1 MNQIIFVFVGVAF
14 WAASPLMAQ
23 VEFGVRQIIGEE
35 AAGPKDAHA
44 ADIDGDGDPDIIVAS
59 QYDNA
64 VSWYEN
70 LGGGEFAPRQIIS
83 QQYIGAWKTRTADID
98 GDLDLDIVAISGG
111 DGRIAWHANLGG
123 GSFAAQAVVD
133 SNINGLASLA
143 VGDLDGDNDPDL
155 VIQSFWEDY
164 IAWYENLGG
173 GSFNVKRIVNVLVDG
188 AAEVRLA
195 DIDGDSDLDI
205 LSASNYDD
213 KIAWYANNGTGTF
226 GAQQIIS
233 TQADWASGVFAADL
247 DGDSDLDVLSTS
259 KYDNKLAWYENTGD
273 GTFGA
278 QQVIST
284 AAEAPQNVIAAD
296 LDGDGDQDVLVVS
309 WPQNKVSWFENL
321 GGATFADERVITRH
335 AFAAQTVDV
344 ADIDGDG
351 DLDAISASRD
361 DFATAWYEALRVV
374 TWTGATDDD
383 WHTASNWD
391 PAEVPGVKDFALVDP
406 APNQPRVTAS
416 IDKLSLGGAQI
427 SSTASLTIAP
437 ASIDTFFSEGNVRIY
452 GTFALE
458 ETATPVIRLGGDWT
472 VDPVVAG
479 TDLGFVPGM
488 SVVLAEDGAG
498 VSDKFYN
505 LKIEE
510 QAIVFSTDNVEVENE
525 LDVPDGALVLR
536 SIDTLTIASD
546 DTLAVAGE
554 GIVYGGAMTRA
565 MAPGSGAAYRFE
577 SPKTTVRYPGGD
589 EPASHTL
596 ETIFTDPETIAEDE
610 SGDTVTFGWIVQP
623 EAVLDTAEQIYTI
636 NNAEENGTWTF
647 GFIDSATG
655 KRSPVEILGGGGRF
669 MRRTYRGS
677 SGRNMPKESKTTTG
691 PTLTFRWSKAD
702 MPPADPPVEED
713 WSKLLCFKLGEVTAV
728 EENEGERPER
738 FALEQ
743 NYPNPFNPT
752 TTIRYDLP
760 EAANVRLEIFN
771 ALGERV
777 TTLVDAAREAGRHEA
792 RFNAAGMASGVY
804 FYRIEATTASGK
816 TYREARK
823 MTLLK

>member
-1 MNQIIFVFVGVAF
+1 MKTLLVLSVGL
-14 WAASPLMAQ
+14 AALAATPLSAQ
-23 VEFGVRQIIGEE
+23 VEFGARQIIGDD
-35 AAGPKDAHA
+35 AVGPKDAHA

-70 LGGGEFAPRQIIS
+70 LGGGAFGARQIIS
-83 QQYIGAWKTRTADID
+83 QQYVGAWKTRTADID
-98 GDLDLDIVAISGG
+98 GDMDLDIVAISGG

-133 SNINGLASLA
+133 SNINGLASVA
-143 VGDLDGDNDPDL
+143 VGDLDGDDDPDV

-213 KIAWYANNGTGTF
+213 KIAWYANNGSGLF

-259 KYDNKLAWYENTGD
+259 KYDNKLAWYENTG
-273 GTFGA
+273 GGSFGA
-278 QQVIST
+278 QQIIST
-284 AAEAPQNVIAAD
+284 AAEAPQGVIAAD
-296 LDGDGDQDVLVVS
+296 LDIDGDNDVLVVS

-321 GGATFADERVITRH
+321 GGGTFAPERVITRH

-344 ADIDGDG
+344 ADVDGDG
-351 DLDAISASRD
+351 DLDAITASRD
-361 DFATAWYEALRVV
+361 DFTIAWHESLRVV
-374 TWTGATDDD
+374 KWTGTTSDD
-383 WHTASNWD
+383 WHTGSNWD
-391 PAEVPGVKDFALVDP
+391 SGVVPGVADFALVDP

-416 IDKLSLGGAQI
+416 IDKLALGGAQI

-458 ETATPVIRLGGDWT
+458 ETANPVIRLGGDWT
-472 VDPVVAG
+472 VEPVLPG
-479 TDLGFVPGM
+479 TDLGFVPGI
-488 SVVLAEDGAG
+488 SVVVAQDGAG

-505 LKIEE
+505 LEIEE
-510 QAIVFSTDNVEVENE
+510 EAIVFSTDNVEVENT
-525 LDVPDGALVLR
+525 LAVPDGHLVLR
-536 SIDTLTIASD
+536 SIDTLTISST
-546 DTLAVAGE
+546 DTLAVEGE
-554 GIVYGGAMTRA
+554 GVVYGGAMTRA

-596 ETIFTDPETIAEDE
+596 ETIFTDPETIAEEE
-610 SGDTVTFGWIVQP
+610 SDTATFGWIVQP
-623 EAVLDTAEQIYTI
+623 EAILDTAEQIYTI
-636 NNAEENGTWTF
+636 HNAEENGTWTF

-677 SGRNMPKESKTTTG
+677 SGRNMPKESKTNGG
-691 PTLTFRWSKAD
+691 PTLTFRWDKAD
-702 MPPADPPVEED
+702 MPPADPPIEED
-713 WSKLLCFKLGEVTAV
+713 WSKLLCFKLGVVTDV
-728 EENEGERPER
+728 EENENERPTR

-743 NYPNPFNPT
+743 NYPNPFNPAT
-752 TTIRYDLP
+752 TVRYALP
-760 EAANVRLEIFN
+760 EPANVRLDIFN
-771 ALGERV
+771 TLGERV
-777 TTLVDAAREAGRHEA
+777 ATLEEGAREAGYHET
-792 RFNAAGMASGVY
+792 RFVATGLASGVY
-804 FYRIEATTASGK
+804 FYQVEATTASGK

-823 MTLLK
+823 MTLIK